1 MVLAVALGG
10 LASLLF
16 VLAIGVL
23 AGGADA
29 HRLAVAM
36 ILLGVAALVGTGAF
50 LVSKPATGPRQWLA
64 LAVVAVIASF
74 VPYPVFLGTA
84 GFLLNGA
91 LTALAAGSLLANVRG
106 ERRLAAR
113 ERDESP

>member
-10 LASLLF
+10 LASLLV
-16 VLAIGVL
+16 VLALGVL
-23 AGGADA
+23 GRGLDA
-29 HRLAVAM
+29 HRLVVAA
-36 ILLGVAALVGTGAF
+36 ILLGVAALVGTGAV
-50 LVSKPATGPRQWLA
+50 LVSKPATGPRQWLG

-74 VPYPVFLGTA
+74 VPYPVFVGAL

-91 LTALAAGSLLANVRG
+91 LTALAAGALLANVRG

-113 ERDESP
+113 ERDDLS